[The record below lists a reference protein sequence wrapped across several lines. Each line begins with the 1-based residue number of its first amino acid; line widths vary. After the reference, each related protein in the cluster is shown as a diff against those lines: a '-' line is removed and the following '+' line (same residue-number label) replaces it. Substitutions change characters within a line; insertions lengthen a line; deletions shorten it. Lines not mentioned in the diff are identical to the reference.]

1 MIRSLF
7 IKNYIL
13 VDEIRIAFN
22 TGLNIITGE
31 TGAGKSIIVNALG
44 QLCGERGSP
53 DMVRGG
59 AKKAIIE
66 AEIDASMRN
75 DLAEQIDLEAL
86 GIDEDQHILIRKELN
101 ANGASRIFINDS
113 PVTLPLL
120 NQLSTLL
127 FDFHGQHQHQR
138 LLDPN
143 NHIIYLDAFGSLE
156 ATLRT
161 FRDLYR
167 KYKTLIRQR
176 DDLKTRQLQ
185 SFQMQDMYR
194 FQDEELEKA
203 HLQDGELEQL
213 RSELNILSNI
223 ENFHQYG
230 SALTALLYN
239 GDTNAAELLSKA
251 ENELAL
257 LADLDEQFGSLK
269 LNLENARA
277 AVEEIGRF
285 TEVYLANLEFD
296 QGRMDF
302 IHQRI
307 AQLEFLLKKYQKL
320 NIAELLELHDSVK
333 QKLGYIDQFDEAI
346 TKIDQEI
353 EEVKKDLVDTG
364 RRLSQA
370 RQEVGKQFEQR
381 VSDILKSIGMVHAQF
396 LIHQEFKDAGEPSFE
411 LNGQKATAS
420 THGFDHLTFKISSNA
435 GEDFHPLNKIASGGE
450 ISRIM
455 LAIKSVLAESDQLP
469 VLIFDEIDAG
479 ISGKIAQIVGKN
491 ISQLATYHQIICV
504 THLPQISAFADAHYK
519 VSKTVQGD
527 HTFVQI
533 AQLNREAQIEE
544 IAHLLA
550 GEVLS
555 KPALDHAR
563 HLVAEAHNQS
573 T

>member
-1 MIRSLF
+1 MIRSLY

-22 TGLNIITGE
+22 PGLNIITGE

-66 AEIDASMRN
+66 AEIDAGRRN
-75 DLAEQIDLEAL
+75 DLAAQIDLQAL
-86 GIDEDQHILIRKELN
+86 GIDDVKHILIRKELN

-143 NHIIYLDAFGSLE
+143 NHILYLDAFGALE
-156 ATLRT
+156 KPVQT
-161 FRDLYR
+161 FRDLFR
-167 KYKTLIRQR
+167 KYNHLIRR
-176 DDLKTRQLQ
+176 REDLKARQLQ

-194 FQDEELEKA
+194 FQDEELQKA
-203 HLQDGELEQL
+203 QLQDGELEQL

-230 SALTALLYN
+230 SALTALLYS
-239 GDTNAAELLSKA
+239 GDVNAAELLSKA
-251 ENELAL
+251 ENELAR
-257 LADLDEQFGSLK
+257 LADLDDQFKTLQP
-269 LNLENARA
+269 NLENARA
-277 AVEEIGRF
+277 TVDEIGRF

-296 QGRMDF
+296 QNRMDF

-307 AQLEFLLKKYQKL
+307 SQLEFLLKKYQKL
-320 NIAELLELHDSVK
+320 TIAELIGLHHSIK
-333 QKLGYIDQFDEAI
+333 EKLGFMDQFDEEI
-346 TKIDQEI
+346 LKINQEL
-353 EEVKKDLVDTG
+353 EEVNTNLIATG

-370 RQEVGKQFEQR
+370 RQEAGREFEKR
-381 VSDILKSIGMVHAQF
+381 VSDILKSIGMVHARF
-396 LIHQEFKDAGEPSFE
+396 LIQQECKDSGEPSFE
-411 LNGQKATAS
+411 FNGQKATAYN
-420 THGFDHLTFKISSNA
+420 HGFDHLTFKIASNA
-435 GEDFHPLNKIASGGE
+435 GEDFHPLHKIASGGE

-491 ISQLATYHQIICV
+491 IRQLANYHQIICV

-519 VSKTVQGD
+519 VSKKVEAN

-533 AQLNREAQIEE
+533 AQLDQEAQIEE

-555 KPALDHAR
+555 KAALDHAR
-563 HLVAEAHNQS
+563 HLLAEAR
-573 T
+573 TG